1 MADVQHSSFQH
12 ADAHEPRHITL
23 NGVGAS
29 GSVITNSSSV
39 TQTSEYR
46 RLVLGDID
54 EIDEVLMVFEI
65 DSSTTTGAQTHYI
78 PAPFGGLI
86 QNWVAVVDNPLV
98 TATNTYELRIDGVQ
112 VTSTPITF
120 PTAGSPGDQQSATA
134 TGANSFSIG
143 QNIEIVGTAINNTDA
158 TVDTRFAIIVRRN

>member
-1 MADVQHSSFQH
+1 MAEVQHSSFQH

-46 RLVLGDID
+46 RLALADLDTVD
-54 EIDEVLMVFEI
+54 EILMVMEI
-65 DSSTTTGAQTHYI
+65 DSTSAQTHFV
-78 PAPFGGLI
+78 PVPFGGTI
-86 QNWVAVVDNPLV
+86 ISWVAAVDNPLV
-98 TATNTYELRIDGVQ
+98 TGGNTYELRIDGVQ

-120 PTAGSPGDQQSATA
+120 AIAGAAGDQESAIA
-134 TGANSFSIG
+134 TGANSFSVG
-143 QNIEIVGTAINNTDA
+143 QNIEVVGTAINNTDA
-158 TVDTRFAIIVRRN
+158 TVDTRFIITVRR